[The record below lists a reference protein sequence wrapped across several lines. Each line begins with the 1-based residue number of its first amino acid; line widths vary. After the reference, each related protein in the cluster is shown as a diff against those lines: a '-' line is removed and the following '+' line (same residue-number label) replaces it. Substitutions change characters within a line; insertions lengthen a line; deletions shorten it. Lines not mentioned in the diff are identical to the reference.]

1 MAVVHQTSSPQ
12 IVLLVG
18 CGHGIG
24 RAAAQIIRARGHVL
38 AACDKDVAALAE
50 LQSELGDDPD
60 MLMTGAVDVTDG
72 AAVEAFV
79 AQVVERFGRIDSAIC
94 NAGGMI
100 SLVAEGTVS
109 TNIRNFLD
117 VPTTDWARII
127 DLNLVGP
134 MNVAH
139 AVLPHMVSQGSGR
152 VVLVSSASALV
163 GGAGLAVYAA
173 AKGGVVAFTKSL
185 AREVARSGI
194 AVNSVAPGG
203 VATRAFPKDSPSVAK
218 RTERIAMGRLG
229 EPSEVADV
237 IAYVALDA
245 PTYLTGEV
253 ISVAGGPP

>member
-1 MAVVHQTSSPQ
+1 MVQQSSSPQ
-12 IVLLVG
+12 VVLLVG

-24 RAAAQIIRARGHVL
+24 RAAAQIIHERGHIL
-38 AACDKDVAALAE
+38 AACDKDTVALAALRD
-50 LQSELGDDPD
+50 ELGGDPD
-60 MLMTGAVDVTDG
+60 KLMTAAVDVTDIASV
-72 AAVEAFV
+72 AAFADEIV
-79 AQVVERFGRIDSAIC
+79 ARFGRIDSAIC

-117 VPTTDWARII
+117 VPPTDWSKII

-134 MNVAH
+134 MNVSH
-139 AVLPHMVSQGSGR
+139 AVLPHMVKQGHGR
-152 VVLVSSASALV
+152 LVLVSSASALV

-173 AKGGVVAFTKSL
+173 AKGGVVAFMKSI
-185 AREVARSGI
+185 AREMARSGI
-194 AVNSVAPGG
+194 AVNSIAPGG

-229 EPSEVADV
+229 EPSEIADV
-237 IAYVALDA
+237 ICYVALDA
-245 PTYLTGEV
+245 PTYMTAEV